1 MGTFPSRFSVKFVVR
16 FSYKTTSKKTSTVV
30 SFSLQS
36 TFLFISHRDTHQ
48 SGSYGSSRWGI
59 RGSHGCS
66 RWESQTHFLHPHRYR
81 YFTLFLSLVFF
92 IYLGC
97 FLFMCLRVFVS
108 SIAMQT
114 EAMPVVNKF
123 QLKEDLDPVW
133 VDIFF
138 VCLFML

>member
-1 MGTFPSRFSVKFVVR
+1 
-16 FSYKTTSKKTSTVV
+16 
-30 SFSLQS
+30 
-36 TFLFISHRDTHQ
+36 
-48 SGSYGSSRWGI
+48 
-59 RGSHGCS
+59 
-66 RWESQTHFLHPHRYR
+66 
-81 YFTLFLSLVFF
+81 
-92 IYLGC
+92 
-97 FLFMCLRVFVS
+97 VFVS